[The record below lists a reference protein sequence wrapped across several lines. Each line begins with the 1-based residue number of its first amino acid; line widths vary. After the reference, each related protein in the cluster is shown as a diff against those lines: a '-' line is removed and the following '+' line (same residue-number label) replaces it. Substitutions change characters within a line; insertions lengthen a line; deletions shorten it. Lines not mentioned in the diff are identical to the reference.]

1 MLESR
6 NRIPGSL
13 KDEDLGEFICL
24 IGKKNVLQLG
34 CYCGRATVVLS
45 RHATKVWVL
54 EDFFHPEGI
63 VGVTDELKANIDRY
77 APEESAIYL
86 LHGTADNWT
95 VPEGSEDLKPGMVN
109 VVYRD
114 ANRSERTREADDN
127 LALRLLQRT
136 GGVYA
141 WHNADHDLK
150 WLQIQPVPVEV
161 N

>member
-1 MLESR
+1 MLEPK
-6 NRIPGSL
+6 RIPGSL
-13 KDEDLGEFICL
+13 KAEDSKQLVDLVEG
-24 IGKKNVLQLG
+24 KNVLQLG

-45 RHATKVWVL
+45 RHAAKVWVL

-95 VPEGSEDLKPGMVN
+95 VPEGSEDLQPGTVD

-114 ANRSERTREADDN
+114 ANRSESTREADDN
-127 LALRLLQRT
+127 LALLFLQRT

-141 WHNADHDLK
+141 WHNDKHELK